1 MAAET
6 RRYMISGRVQGVGFR
21 YWTVGRARSL
31 GLIGWVRNRSD
42 GRVEVFA
49 HGAAKQ
55 LNALQKDLQ
64 SGPNSAQVE
73 AVTVE
78 PVSEEEAQKAAD
90 FTSFKQIKTY

>member
-21 YWTVGRARSL
+21 YWTVGRARAL

-49 HGAAKQ
+49 HGPAKQ
-55 LNALQKDLQ
+55 LNALEKDLHG
-64 SGPNSAQVE
+64 GPNSAQVE
-73 AVTVE
+73 AVTAEAVNE
-78 PVSEEEAQKAAD
+78 DEAQKAAE
-90 FTSFKQIKTY
+90 FVSFKQIKTY